1 MLNSIKITDITKT
14 KKGLNALFCDN
25 GFLFSVDDLLLLQ
38 EKIEIGSCFTQ
49 QELTL
54 LYEKSNTNKA
64 VQKAYNLL
72 SYRSHSR
79 KELYDK
85 LCRTFDSECASAA
98 CDKME
103 DLGLINDEDYCKAKA
118 EYLVTVKKCSLSET
132 RLKLLTLGINKDIIE
147 SCIENYSEDT
157 QTDNLLHLLQTKY
170 RTKLAE
176 PQKVIA
182 ALMRKGFR
190 YGEIRAALKTLD
202 IETEDE
208 NQWL

>member
-1 MLNSIKITDITKT
+1 MLI
-14 KKGLNALFCDN
+14 
-25 GFLFSVDDLLLLQ
+25 Q

-54 LYEKSNTNKA
+54 LYQKSATNKA
-64 VQKAYNLL
+64 VQKACNLL

-85 LCRTFDSECASAA
+85 LCRSFDGECAAAA

-103 DLGLINDEDYCKAKA
+103 DMGLINDEEYCKAKA
-118 EYLVTVKKCSLSET
+118 EYLINVKKCSLGET

-147 SCIENYSEDT
+147 CCIESCSEDT
-157 QTDNLLHLLQTKY
+157 QAENLLHLLQTKY

-182 ALMRKGFR
+182 ALMRKGYR
-190 YGEIRAALKTLD
+190 YGEIRTALKSLD

>member
-1 MLNSIKITDITKT
+1 MLI
-14 KKGLNALFCDN
+14 
-25 GFLFSVDDLLLLQ
+25 Q

-54 LYEKSNTNKA
+54 LYGKSSTNKA
-64 VQKAYNLL
+64 VQKGYNLL

-85 LCRTFDSECASAA
+85 LCKNFDSECAAAA

-103 DLGLINDEDYCKAKA
+103 ELGLINDEEYCKAKA
-118 EYLVTVKKCSLSET
+118 EYLITVKKCSLGET

-157 QTDNLLHLLQTKY
+157 QADNLLHLLQTKY
-170 RTKLAE
+170 RTKLSQ
-176 PQKVIA
+176 PDKVIA
-182 ALMRKGFR
+182 SLMRKGFR
-190 YGEIRAALKTLD
+190 YSEIRSALKSLN

>member
-1 MLNSIKITDITKT
+1 M
-14 KKGLNALFCDN
+14 
-25 GFLFSVDDLLLLQ
+25 LLQ

-54 LYEKSNTNKA
+54 LCEKSCTNKA
-64 VQKAYNLL
+64 VSKAYNLL
-72 SYRSHSR
+72 SYRSHSK

-85 LCRTFDSECASAA
+85 LCKTFDSECATAA

-103 DLGLINDEDYCKAKA
+103 DLGLINDEEYCKAKA
-118 EYLVTVKKCSLSET
+118 EYLIMTKRCSLGET

-182 ALMRKGFR
+182 ALMRKGFG
-190 YGEIRAALKTLD
+190 YYEIKSALNDLQ
-202 IETEDE
+202 IETEDDY
-208 NQWL
+208 

>member
-1 MLNSIKITDITKT
+1 MLNNITITDITKT
-14 KKGLNALFCDN
+14 KKGLNALFSEN
-25 GFLFSVDDLLLLQ
+25 GFLFSVDDMLLAQ
-38 EKIEIGSCFTQ
+38 YKIKTGSCFSQ

-79 KELYDK
+79 RELYTK
-85 LCRTFDSECASAA
+85 LCRNFDADCAETA

-103 DLGLINDEDYCKAKA
+103 NLGLINDEEYCKAKA
-118 EYLVTVKKCSLSET
+118 EYLINVKKCSLGET
-132 RLKLLTLGINKDIIE
+132 RAKLLTLGINKDIIE
-147 SCIENYSEDT
+147 SCIELYDSDVQAENLRYIIEKKYYS
-157 QTDNLLHLLQTKY
+157 
-170 RTKLAE
+170 KLDQ

-182 ALMRKGFR
+182 ALMRKGFG
-190 YGEIRAALKTLD
+190 YSDIKSALRSME

-208 NQWL
+208 Y

>member
-1 MLNSIKITDITKT
+1 M
-14 KKGLNALFCDN
+14 
-25 GFLFSVDDLLLLQ
+25 LLQ

-79 KELYDK
+79 KELFDK
-85 LCRTFDSECASAA
+85 LCRNFDSECASAA

-103 DLGLINDEDYCKAKA
+103 ELGLINDEDYCKAKA

-147 SCIENYSEDT
+147 SCIELYDSDVQAENLRYIIEKKYYS
-157 QTDNLLHLLQTKY
+157 
-170 RTKLAE
+170 KLDQ

-182 ALMRKGFR
+182 ALMRKGFG
-190 YGEIRAALKTLD
+190 YSDIKSALRSME

-208 NQWL
+208 Y

>member
-1 MLNSIKITDITKT
+1 MLI
-14 KKGLNALFCDN
+14 
-25 GFLFSVDDLLLLQ
+25 Q
-38 EKIEIGSCFTQ
+38 EKIQIGSCFTQ

-54 LYEKSNTNKA
+54 LYQKSSTNKA

-85 LCRTFDSECASAA
+85 LCRSFDSDCAEAA
-98 CDKME
+98 CSKME
-103 DLGLINDEDYCKAKA
+103 DIGLLNDEEFCKAKA
-118 EYLVTVKKCSLSET
+118 EYLINVKKCSLGET

-147 SCIENYSEDT
+147 CCIESCSEDT
-157 QTDNLLHLLQTKY
+157 QMDNLLHLLQTKY
-170 RTKLAE
+170 CTKLDN

-182 ALMRKGFR
+182 SLMRKGFR
-190 YGEIRAALKTLD
+190 YNEIRAALQTLD

>member
-1 MLNSIKITDITKT
+1 MI
-14 KKGLNALFCDN
+14 
-25 GFLFSVDDLLLLQ
+25 
-38 EKIEIGSCFTQ
+38 
-49 QELTL
+49 
-54 LYEKSNTNKA
+54 YEKSCTSKA

-79 KELYDK
+79 KELYTK
-85 LCRTFDSECASAA
+85 LCKNFDADCANAA

-103 DLGLINDEDYCKAKA
+103 DIGLINDEEYCKAKT
-118 EYLVTVKKCSLSET
+118 EYLINTKKCSLSET

-147 SCIENYSEDT
+147 CCIQSYSEDT
-157 QTDNLLHLLQTKY
+157 QADNLLHLLQTKY
-170 RTKLAE
+170 RTKLSQ
-176 PQKVIA
+176 PDKVIA

-190 YGEIRAALKTLD
+190 YSEIRCALKSLN

>member
-14 KKGLNALFCDN
+14 KKGYNALFWDH
-25 GFLFSVDDLLLLQ
+25 GFLFSVDDLMLIQ

-54 LYEKSNTNKA
+54 LYEKSSTNKA

-72 SYRSHSR
+72 SYRSHSK
-79 KELYDK
+79 KELYTK
-85 LCRTFDSECASAA
+85 LCKNFDAQCAAAA

-103 DLGLINDEDYCKAKA
+103 DIGLINDEEYCKAKA
-118 EYLVTVKKCSLSET
+118 EYLITVKKCSLGET

-147 SCIENYSEDT
+147 SCIEIYSEDT
-157 QTDNLLHLLQTKY
+157 QSENLLHLLGTKY
-170 RTKLAE
+170 RTKLNQ

-182 ALMRKGFR
+182 SLMRKGFR
-190 YGEIRAALKTLD
+190 YSEIRAALKTLD
-202 IETEDE
+202 IEIEDE
-208 NQWL
+208 Y

>member
-1 MLNSIKITDITKT
+1 MLNNITITDITKT
-14 KKGLNALFCDN
+14 KKGLNALFSHN
-25 GFLFSVDDLLLLQ
+25 GFLFSVDDLLLAQ
-38 EKIEIGSCFTQ
+38 YKIEIGSCFSQ

-79 KELYDK
+79 RELYIK
-85 LCRTFDSECASAA
+85 LCRNFDSDCAEAA

-103 DLGLINDEDYCKAKA
+103 NLGLINDEEYCKAKT
-118 EYLVTVKKCSLSET
+118 EYLINVKKCSLGET
-132 RLKLLTLGINKDIIE
+132 RAKLLTLGINKDIIE
-147 SCIENYSEDT
+147 CCIQLYDSDVQAENLRYIIEKKYYS
-157 QTDNLLHLLQTKY
+157 
-170 RTKLAE
+170 KLDQ

-182 ALMRKGFR
+182 ALMRKGFG
-190 YGEIRAALKTLD
+190 YSDIKSALRSME

-208 NQWL
+208 Y

>member
-1 MLNSIKITDITKT
+1 MLNNIKITDITKT
-14 KKGLNALFCDN
+14 KKGYNALFCDS
-25 GFLFSVDDLLLLQ
+25 GFLFSVDDIMLIQ

-54 LYEKSNTNKA
+54 LYEKSSTNKA

-85 LCRTFDSECASAA
+85 LCRGFDSECAFSA

-103 DLGLINDEDYCKAKA
+103 ELGLINDEEYCKAKT
-118 EYLVTVKKCSLSET
+118 EYLVNVKRCSLSEI
-132 RLKLLTLGINKDIIE
+132 RAKLLTLGINKDIIE
-147 SCIENYSEDT
+147 CCIANYSGDT
-157 QTDNLLHLLQTKY
+157 QTENLLHLLQTKY
-170 RTKLAE
+170 RTKLDQ
-176 PQKVIA
+176 PQKLIA

-190 YGEIRAALKTLD
+190 YSEIRAALKTLD

>member
-1 MLNSIKITDITKT
+1 MLI
-14 KKGLNALFCDN
+14 
-25 GFLFSVDDLLLLQ
+25 Q

-54 LYEKSNTNKA
+54 LYQKSATNKA

-79 KELYDK
+79 KELYTK
-85 LCRTFDSECASAA
+85 LCRTFDSDCAVAA
-98 CDKME
+98 CDRME
-103 DLGLINDEDYCKAKA
+103 DMGLVNDEEYCKAKA
-118 EYLVTVKKCSLSET
+118 EYLITVKKCSLGET

-147 SCIENYSEDT
+147 CCIESYSEDT
-157 QTDNLLHLLQTKY
+157 QAENLLHLLQTKY

-182 ALMRKGFR
+182 ALMRKGYR
-190 YGEIRAALKTLD
+190 YGEICAALKSLD

>member
-1 MLNSIKITDITKT
+1 ML
-14 KKGLNALFCDN
+14 
-25 GFLFSVDDLLLLQ
+25 VQ

-54 LYEKSNTNKA
+54 LYQKSNTNKA
-64 VQKAYNLL
+64 KQKAYNLL

-79 KELYDK
+79 KELHDK
-85 LCRTFDSECASAA
+85 LCKSFDGECADAA

-103 DLGLINDEDYCKAKA
+103 ELGLINDEEYCKAKA
-118 EYLVTVKKCSLSET
+118 EYLINVKKCSLSET
-132 RLKLLTLGINKDIIE
+132 HLKLLTLGINKDIIK
-147 SCIENYSEDT
+147 SCIENYSGDT
-157 QTDNLLHLLQTKY
+157 QAENLRHLLQTKY
-170 RTKLAE
+170 RTKMDE

-182 ALMRKGFR
+182 SLMRKGFR
-190 YGEIRAALKTLD
+190 YGEIRAALKSLD